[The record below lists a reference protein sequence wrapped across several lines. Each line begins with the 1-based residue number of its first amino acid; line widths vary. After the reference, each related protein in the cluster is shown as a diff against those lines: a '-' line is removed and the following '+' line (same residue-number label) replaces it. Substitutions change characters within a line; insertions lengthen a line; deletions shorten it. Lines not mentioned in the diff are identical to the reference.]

1 MFSDPY
7 VRARQGQLELYA
19 GTERYDDDGLAMV
32 SPKAGD
38 RLEKGFLGGKP
49 RGSEG
54 AAAEAGTKK
63 PIIKIIWAFDFE
75 RKKIFSILIRPL
87 ISCVSN
93 GGLVK

>member
-38 RLEKGFLGGKP
+38 RLEKGFLGEKP

-54 AAAEAGTKK
+54 GRGRNKETYHKNHLG
-63 PIIKIIWAFDFE
+63 F
-75 RKKIFSILIRPL
+75 
-87 ISCVSN
+87 
-93 GGLVK
+93 